1 MFSFFRCVLPA
12 EVLRPTHPNLFFAA
26 EFSVKVLVTVKRV
39 VDYNVKVH
47 AKADKSGPDI
57 EAAKMSMN
65 PFDEIAVEAA
75 VRLKET
81 GAADEVVAL
90 TVGPA
95 KAVDQLRT
103 AMAMGADRAIHVTLE
118 AAADPAAA
126 ARIIAAVAKNEAPD
140 LILMGKQAIDDD
152 SAQAPAMVSAIL
164 NLPFAACADALRV
177 ENGTAFVRRE
187 TDEGLMEV
195 SSALPCVV
203 SADLRLAEPRYVT
216 LPNMMKARKKPVET
230 IDAASLGVDLTPSVT
245 VIEVEDPAARA
256 AGQML
261 ASVDELIDV
270 LKNKAKVL

>member
-195 SSALPCVV
+195 SAALPCVV

-230 IDAASLGVDLTPSVT
+230 LDAASLGVDLTPSVT
-245 VIEVEDPAARA
+245 VIQTEDPAARA